1 VTSGAASGVTSV
13 AIVGATGRMG
23 RLATRL
29 IESSDDLRVHAGL
42 GSSDPIERIE
52 GADLVLDLTVPAVSP
67 EIVGAALD
75 RGIPVLIG
83 TSGWTAD
90 RIATLTRR
98 MTELPELGVVIV
110 PNFSLGS
117 VLATLA
123 ATMLAPY
130 FNSIEIVEAHHE
142 GKVDSPSGTAI
153 RTAELIGAAR
163 ADAGPVDAPHADQRA
178 RGQQVASVPIH
189 SLRMNGLLAQ
199 QDVIFGGVGE
209 TVRVSHETFSDESYA
224 AGLLLGLRA
233 APTARGVI
241 VGLDKLLGLPAAA
254 NQG

>member
-1 VTSGAASGVTSV
+1 MVNSV

-23 RLATRL
+23 RLATAL
-29 IESSDDLRVHAGL
+29 IERSDDLRVHAAL
-42 GSSDPIERIE
+42 GSSDPIDRIA

-75 RGIPVLIG
+75 RGIPVLVG
-83 TSGWTAD
+83 TSGWTSE
-90 RIATLTRR
+90 RITVLARR
-98 MTELPELGVVIV
+98 LQNSPDLGVIIV

-123 ATMLAPY
+123 STMLAPY
-130 FNSIEIVEAHHE
+130 FSSIEIVEAHHE

-153 RTAELIGAAR
+153 RTAELMGIAR
-163 ADAGPVDAPHADQRA
+163 GDAGPVDAPHADQRA

-189 SLRMNGLLAQ
+189 SLRMGGLLAQ

-209 TVRVSHETFSDESYA
+209 TVRISHETFSDESYA

-233 APTARGVI
+233 APTARGVV
-241 VGLDKLLGLPAAA
+241 VGLDKLLDLGSR
-254 NQG
+254 

>member
-1 VTSGAASGVTSV
+1 MTSV

-23 RLATRL
+23 RLATAL
-29 IESSDDLRVHAGL
+29 IERSDDLTVHARL
-42 GSSDPIERIE
+42 ASSDPIELID

-67 EIVGAALD
+67 DIVGAALD
-75 RGIPVLIG
+75 RGIPVLVG
-83 TSGWTAD
+83 TSGWTSE
-90 RIATLTRR
+90 RITTLARR
-98 MTELPELGVVIV
+98 LQQIPELGVIIV

-130 FNSIEIVEAHHE
+130 FSSIEIVEAHHE

-163 ADAGPVDAPHADQRA
+163 ADAGPVVAPHADQRA

-189 SLRMNGLLAQ
+189 SLRMSGLLAQ
-199 QDVIFGGVGE
+199 QDVLFGGVGE
-209 TVRVSHETFSDESYA
+209 TVRISHETFSDESYA

-233 APTARGVI
+233 APAARGVV
-241 VGLDKLLGLPAAA
+241 VGLDKLLDLGTR
-254 NQG
+254 

>member
-1 VTSGAASGVTSV
+1 
-13 AIVGATGRMG
+13 MG
-23 RLATRL
+23 RLATAL
-29 IESSDDLRVHAGL
+29 IARSDDLRVHAGL

-75 RGIPVLIG
+75 RGIPVLVG
-83 TSGWTAD
+83 TSGWTSE
-90 RIATLTRR
+90 RITTLARRLQAT
-98 MTELPELGVVIV
+98 PELGVIIV

-130 FNSIEIVEAHHE
+130 FDSIEIVEAHHE

-153 RTAELIGAAR
+153 RTAELIGTAR
-163 ADAGPVDAPHADQRA
+163 GDAGPVAAPHADQRA

-189 SLRMNGLLAQ
+189 SLRMSGLLAQ
-199 QDVIFGGVGE
+199 QDVLFGGVGE
-209 TVRVSHETFSDESYA
+209 TVRISHETFSDESYA
-224 AGLLLGLRA
+224 AGLLLGLHA
-233 APTARGVI
+233 APTARGVV
-241 VGLDKLLGLPAAA
+241 VGLDKLLDLGR
-254 NQG
+254 

>member
-1 VTSGAASGVTSV
+1 MVTSV
-13 AIVGATGRMG
+13 AIVGASGRMG

-42 GSSDPIERIE
+42 GSSDPIDRIG

-75 RGIPVLIG
+75 RGIPVLVG

-90 RIATLTRR
+90 RVSALAQR
-98 MTELPELGVVIV
+98 MRGLPELGVIIV

-123 ATMLAPY
+123 ATMLAPH
-130 FNSIEIVEAHHE
+130 FSSIEIVEAHHE
-142 GKVDSPSGTAI
+142 GKTDSPSGTAI

-163 ADAGPVDAPHADQRA
+163 SELGPVDAPHADQRA

-189 SLRMNGLLAQ
+189 SLRMGGLLAQ
-199 QDVIFGGVGE
+199 QDVVFGGVGE
-209 TVRVSHETFSDESYA
+209 TVRISHETFSDDSYA

-233 APTARGVI
+233 APTARGVV
-241 VGLDKLLGLPAAA
+241 VGLDKLLDLGTSGTGAP
-254 NQG
+254 GTGR

>member
-1 VTSGAASGVTSV
+1 MVTSV

-23 RLATRL
+23 QLATRL
-29 IESSDDLRVHAGL
+29 IEGSDDLRVHAGL
-42 GSSDPIERIE
+42 GSSDPIDGIT
-52 GADLVLDLTVPAVSP
+52 GADLVLDLTVPAASP

-75 RGIPVLIG
+75 RGIPVLVG
-83 TSGWTAD
+83 TSGWTSE
-90 RIATLTRR
+90 RITILARR
-98 MTELPELGVVIV
+98 LQETPDLGVIIV

-130 FNSIEIVEAHHE
+130 FTSIEIVEAHHE

-153 RTAELIGAAR
+153 RTAELIGVAR
-163 ADAGPVDAPHADQRA
+163 GDAGPVAAPHADQRA

-189 SLRMNGLLAQ
+189 SLRMSGLLAQ
-199 QDVIFGGVGE
+199 QDVVFGGVGE
-209 TVRVSHETFSDESYA
+209 TVRISHETLSDDSYA

-233 APTARGVI
+233 AHTARGVV
-241 VGLDKLLGLPAAA
+241 VGLDKLLDLGTR
-254 NQG
+254 

>member
-1 VTSGAASGVTSV
+1 MVTPNPIAV
-13 AIVGATGRMG
+13 AIVGANGRMG
-23 RLATRL
+23 RLATSL
-29 IESSDDLRVHAGL
+29 IERSDDLRVHAGL

-75 RGIPVLIG
+75 RGIPVLVG
-83 TSGWTAD
+83 TSGWTSE
-90 RIATLTRR
+90 RITTLARR
-98 MTELPELGVVIV
+98 LQSTPDLGVIIV

-130 FNSIEIVEAHHE
+130 FESIEIVEAHHE

-163 ADAGPVDAPHADQRA
+163 GDSGPVSAPHADQRA

-189 SLRMNGLLAQ
+189 SLRMSGLLAQ

-233 APTARGVI
+233 APTARGVV
-241 VGLDKLLGLPAAA
+241 VGLDKLLDLGTRSRA
-254 NQG
+254 

>member
-1 VTSGAASGVTSV
+1 MTSSVISV
-13 AIVGATGRMG
+13 AIVGAGGRMG

-29 IESSDDLRVHAGL
+29 IDSSDEFRVHAGI
-42 GSSDPIERIE
+42 GSSDPIEGIE
-52 GADLVLDLTVPAVSP
+52 RADLVLDLTVPAVSP
-67 EIVGAALD
+67 EVVSAALD
-75 RGIPVLIG
+75 RGIPVLVG
-83 TSGWTAD
+83 TSGWTAE
-90 RIATLTRR
+90 RIALLARR
-98 MTELPELGVVIV
+98 MAGVPELGVIIV

-123 ATMLAPY
+123 STMLAPY
-130 FNSIEIVEAHHE
+130 FDSIEIVEAHHE

-163 ADAGPVDAPHADQRA
+163 ADAGPVAAPHADQRA

-189 SLRMNGLLAQ
+189 SLRMSGLLAQ

-209 TVRVSHETFSDESYA
+209 TVRISHETFSDDSYA

-233 APTARGVI
+233 APSARGVV
-241 VGLDKLLGLPAAA
+241 VGLDKLLDLNRP
-254 NQG
+254 